1 MLRKTQ
7 CAIGVAR
14 SLVASQPPG
23 NPASQL
29 SRLPAFLLSS
39 FPAYIRATM
48 HSMFAH
54 VAIPR
59 SAPAPLVYRIPEA
72 FAGAVQVGIRV
83 RVPLRQRQ
91 ATGVVIEVSETSGIE
106 STSIREIL
114 EVLDERPLLPDH
126 ILALARFISSYYRC
140 PLGTTLATMLPAGL
154 LRADTE
160 QAEPTPK
167 GAGTNLEALPEK
179 QRAILAALLEHRK
192 LPVAGVLA
200 RAGAGTRTPLDAL
213 ERQGLVRLS
222 RSRRDRPPRSEV
234 GAVALVPEPIDELLE
249 RCGRA
254 PRQREVL
261 NWLADHDGPAL
272 ESEVC
277 AALECTPS
285 VIRALETKA
294 LVHRFRQAAAK
305 KPRWSLGGKDVRHEL
320 NSEQQAAVDAVQEA
334 LDDGRYQPILLE
346 GVTGSGKTEVY
357 LRCLEGALSQGRQG
371 IVLVP
376 EIGLTPATVG
386 AVERRFGSSVAVL
399 HSAQA
404 EGERWREWR
413 TIRSG
418 NARIVVGPR
427 SALFAPL
434 EKPGLIVVDE
444 EQDAAYKQQEN
455 PRYNARD
462 LALVLGRDLGIPV
475 LLCSATP
482 STEAAFLEKR
492 GLARRL
498 QLTRRVG
505 GGVLPKVQLVDL
517 RHEPPEP
524 GEQGRTL
531 FSAPLKE
538 AITETLEA
546 DRQVILLMQR
556 RGWAPVL
563 LCRDCGNTLE
573 CPDCSIAL
581 VVHRRRNS
589 LECHYCGHKIG
600 VPINCPSC
608 NGTLLDAV
616 GAGTEK
622 VAHHLGRL
630 FPDIPSAILDR
641 DTVRRR
647 SGLQDTLGAFADRRI
662 RILVGTQMVA
672 KGHHFPN
679 VTLTGVISADALLG
693 LPDFRAGERT
703 FQLLTQ
709 VAGRSGRGAEP
720 GRVIIQT
727 YHPEHPAVLHAAN
740 HDVAAFTEEELR
752 FRRAFGYP
760 PVTRMALI
768 GFESPSI
775 DQVRR
780 AAEAAGRSLRPSP
793 EGVRVRGP
801 APSPM
806 ERLRDRW
813 RWQILLTAAERPP
826 LRQALARVESLSLPS
841 DVHRL
846 IDVDPLSTL

>member
-1 MLRKTQ
+1 M
-7 CAIGVAR
+7 
-14 SLVASQPPG
+14 P
-23 NPASQL
+23 
-29 SRLPAFLLSS
+29 
-39 FPAYIRATM
+39 
-48 HSMFAH
+48 MFAH

-59 SAPAPLVYRIPEA
+59 SAPDPLVYAIPEA
-72 FAGAVQVGIRV
+72 FADAVQIGIRA
-83 RVPLRQRQ
+83 RVPLRRRHT
-91 ATGVVIEVSETSGIE
+91 TGVIIKISEKSGID
-106 STSIREIL
+106 STSIREIS
-114 EVLDERPLLPDH
+114 EILDEQPLLPDH
-126 ILALARFISSYYRC
+126 FLALAGFISSYYRC

-154 LRADTE
+154 LRSDVE
-160 QAEPTPK
+160 QAEPTPL
-167 GAGTNLEALPEK
+167 GAATDLKVLPEK
-179 QRAILAALLEHRK
+179 QRAILSILIEHRV

-200 RAGAGTRTPLDAL
+200 RAGAGSRTPLDRL
-213 ERQGLVRLS
+213 EHQGLVRLS
-222 RSRRDRPPRSEV
+222 RRRRDTPPRSEV
-234 GAVALVPEPIDELLE
+234 GAVAVVPKPIEELLE
-249 RCGRA
+249 SCGRA
-254 PRQREVL
+254 PQQREVL
-261 NWLADHDGPAL
+261 KWLVEHDGPAL
-272 ESEVC
+272 ESEVRD
-277 AALECTPS
+277 AVGCTPS
-285 VIRALETKA
+285 VIKALETKG

-305 KPRWSLGGKDVRHEL
+305 KPRWTLGGKDIRHTL
-320 NSEQQAAVDAVQEA
+320 NPEQQAAVDAVQNA
-334 LDDGRYQPILLE
+334 LNERRYQPILLE

-357 LRCLEGALSQGRQG
+357 LRCLEATLAQGKQG

-404 EGERWREWR
+404 EGERWKEWR

-418 NARIVVGPR
+418 EARVVVGPR
-427 SALFAPL
+427 SSLFAPL

-444 EQDAAYKQQEN
+444 EQDGAYKQQES

-482 STEAAFLEKR
+482 STEAAYLEKR
-492 GLARRL
+492 GMARRL
-498 QLTRRVG
+498 RLTRRVG
-505 GGVLPKVQLVDL
+505 GGLLPEVQLVDL
-517 RHEPPEP
+517 RREPPEP

-531 FSAPLKE
+531 FSAQLK
-538 AITETLEA
+538 ASIDETLKA

-563 LCRDCGNTLE
+563 LCRDCGHTLE
-573 CPDCSIAL
+573 CPDCSIGM
-581 VVHRRRNS
+581 VVHQRRNN
-589 LECHYCGHKIG
+589 LECHYCGHQVG
-600 VPINCPSC
+600 VPTACPSC
-608 NGTLLDAV
+608 KGSLLDAV

-622 VAHHLGRL
+622 VAHHLSRL
-630 FPDIPSAILDR
+630 FPDVPCAILDR

-647 SGLQDTLGAFADRRI
+647 SGLEDTLGKFADGKV

-709 VAGRSGRGAEP
+709 VAGRSGRGTEP
-720 GRVIIQT
+720 GQVIIQT
-727 YHPEHPAVLHAAN
+727 YHPEHPAVLHAAG

-752 FRRAFGYP
+752 FRKAFGYP

-768 GFESPSI
+768 RFESPSI
-775 DQVRR
+775 DRVRR
-780 AAEAAGRSLRPSP
+780 AAEDAGRCLRQGPQ
-793 EGVRVRGP
+793 GIRVRGP
-801 APSPM
+801 SPAPM

-813 RWQILLTAAERPP
+813 RWQILLTAADRPP
-826 LRQALARVESLSLPS
+826 LRQALSRVEDLSLPS

>member
-1 MLRKTQ
+1 
-7 CAIGVAR
+7 
-14 SLVASQPPG
+14 
-23 NPASQL
+23 
-29 SRLPAFLLSS
+29 
-39 FPAYIRATM
+39 
-48 HSMFAH
+48 MFAH

-59 SAPAPLVYRIPEA
+59 SAPAPLVYAVPEA
-72 FAGAVQVGIRV
+72 FAGAVKPGIRV
-83 RVPLRQRQ
+83 RVPLRRRQ
-91 ATGVVIEVSETSGIE
+91 ATGVVIEVTETSGIE
-106 STSIREIL
+106 TSSIREII

-126 ILALARFISSYYRC
+126 IFALARFISSYYRC

-160 QAEPTPK
+160 QAEPTPR
-167 GAGTNLEALPEK
+167 GAAVDLEALPEK
-179 QRAILAALLEHRK
+179 QRAVLSALLEFRK

-200 RAGAGTRTPLDAL
+200 RAGVGSRTPLDAL
-213 ERQGLVRLS
+213 EHAGLVRFS

-261 NWLADHDGPAL
+261 NWLSANGGLAL

-277 AALECTPS
+277 ASLGCTPS

-305 KPRWSLGGKDVRHEL
+305 KPRWSLGGKDIRHEL
-320 NSEQQAAVDAVQEA
+320 NPEQQAAVDAVQAA
-334 LDDGRYQPILLE
+334 LDEGRYQPILLE

-357 LRCLEGALSQGRQG
+357 LRCLESALSLGRQG

-413 TIRSG
+413 TLKSG
-418 NARIVVGPR
+418 DARIVVGPR

-482 STEAAFLEKR
+482 STEASYLEKR
-492 GLARRL
+492 GLAQRL
-498 QLTRRVG
+498 QLTQRVG
-505 GGVLPKVQLVDL
+505 GGVLPQVQLVDL

-538 AITETLEA
+538 AIGETLEA
-546 DRQVILLMQR
+546 GRQIILLMQR

-563 LCRDCGNTLE
+563 LCRDCGHSLE

-581 VVHRRRNS
+581 VVHRRRGN
-589 LECHYCGHKIG
+589 LECHYCGHKAN
-600 VPINCPSC
+600 VPTSCPTC

-630 FPDIPSAILDR
+630 FPEVCSAILDR

-647 SGLQDTLGAFADRRI
+647 SGLEDTLGAFADGRI
-662 RILVGTQMVA
+662 KILIGTQMVA

-709 VAGRSGRGAEP
+709 VAGRSGRGVDP

-727 YHPEHPAVLHAAN
+727 YHPEHPAVLHAAG
-740 HDVAAFTEEELR
+740 HDVTAFTEEELR

-768 GFESPSI
+768 RFEAPSI
-775 DQVRR
+775 DQARN
-780 AAEAAGRSLRPSP
+780 AAEAAGRSLRPAP
-793 EGVRVRGP
+793 QGVRVRGP

-826 LRQALARVESLSLPS
+826 LWLALARVESLALPS
-841 DVHRL
+841 DVNRL

>member
-1 MLRKTQ
+1 
-7 CAIGVAR
+7 
-14 SLVASQPPG
+14 
-23 NPASQL
+23 
-29 SRLPAFLLSS
+29 
-39 FPAYIRATM
+39 
-48 HSMFAH
+48 MFAH

-59 SAPAPLVYRIPEA
+59 SAPEPLTYAVPEA
-72 FAGAVQVGIRV
+72 FIGAVKPGIRV
-83 RVPLRQRQ
+83 RVPLRRKQT
-91 ATGVVIEVSETSGIE
+91 TGIVVDVTEESGLE
-106 STSIREIL
+106 GGSVREIL
-114 EVLDERPLLPDH
+114 EILDDKQLLPDH
-126 ILALARFISSYYRC
+126 ILALAEFISSYYRC
-140 PLGTTLATMLPAGL
+140 PIGTTLATMLPGL
-154 LRADTE
+154 LRADSE

-167 GAGTNLEALPEK
+167 GATFDLDVLPEK
-179 QRAILAALLEHRK
+179 QRAILAALIEHRK
-192 LPVAGVLA
+192 LPIAGVLA
-200 RAGAGTRTPLDAL
+200 RAGAASRTPLDAL
-213 ERQGLVRLS
+213 ATSGLVQLT
-222 RSRRDRPPRSEV
+222 RSRRDRPATSEV
-234 GAVALVPEPIDELLE
+234 GAVSLISEPIDQLLE

-254 PRQREVL
+254 PRQRDVL
-261 NWLADHDGPAL
+261 NWLAGHGGPAL

-277 AALECTPS
+277 AALDCTPAI
-285 VIRALETKA
+285 IRALETKN
-294 LVHRFRQAAAK
+294 LVNRFRQAAAK
-305 KPRWSLGGKDVRHEL
+305 KPRWSLGGKDVRHQL
-320 NSEQQAAVDAVQEA
+320 NAEQQAAVDAVLEA
-334 LDDGRYQPILLE
+334 LKDGRYEPILLE

-357 LRCLEGALSQGRQG
+357 LRCLEATLALGRQG

-413 TIRSG
+413 SVQSG
-418 NARIVVGPR
+418 DARIVVGPR

-444 EQDAAYKQQEN
+444 EHDAAYKQQES
-455 PRYNARD
+455 PRYSARD

-482 STEAAFLEKR
+482 STEAAFLEVR

-498 QLTRRVG
+498 RLTRRVG
-505 GGVLPKVQLVDL
+505 GGVLPHVQLVDL
-517 RHEPPEP
+517 RKEPPEK

-531 FSAPLKE
+531 FSRPLKE
-538 AITETLEA
+538 AIAETVDA
-546 DRQVILLMQR
+546 GRQVILLMQR

-563 LCRDCGNTLE
+563 LCRDCGHSLE

-581 VVHRRRNS
+581 VVHRRRGD
-589 LECHYCGHKIG
+589 LECHYCGHRAS
-600 VPINCPSC
+600 VPKACPSC
-608 NGTLLDAV
+608 KGSLLDAV

-630 FPDIPSAILDR
+630 FPEISSAILDR

-647 SGLQDTLGAFADRRI
+647 SGLEDTLGAFADGRV

-679 VTLTGVISADALLG
+679 VTLTGVISADSLLG
-693 LPDFRAGERT
+693 LPDFRAGELT

-709 VAGRSGRGAEP
+709 VAGRSGRGTEP
-720 GRVIIQT
+720 GRVIVQT

-740 HDVAAFTEEELR
+740 HDVGAFTEEELK

-768 GFESPSI
+768 RFESPSI
-775 DQVRR
+775 DHVRR
-780 AAEAAGRSLRPSP
+780 TAEAAGRCLRSAP

-813 RWQILLTAAERPP
+813 RWQILLTANQRPP
-826 LRQALARVESLSLPS
+826 LRRALAQVEILPLPS
-841 DVHRL
+841 DVHRM